1 MTVICCG
8 RIAIVAVSNSFYAVP
23 ACLDVGSVKM
33 TALSIS
39 GVPSNIASTLPNVE
53 ATKILAFGQSSQVHP
68 VIAMEVMT
76 SADCNASKTLNNE
89 YLLKPITSLVFLASG
104 RECTTLE
111 IVSVPDPQYS
121 VGKSGQHRIV
131 PTNIESHPPR
141 HGICHFASPILAAA
155 ALPKSSHASRLR
167 QRVGES
173 LTSAP
178 LVALLTVDG
187 LLHIRSPFC
196 LSVPLSSMEVGT
208 RPNDFFSV
216 LALPGTEEL
225 GIVCAAVGGAF
236 TVVGMLD
243 RLRHRLIN
251 NQPGGILIL

>member
-1 MTVICCG
+1 
-8 RIAIVAVSNSFYAVP
+8 
-23 ACLDVGSVKM
+23 
-33 TALSIS
+33 
-39 GVPSNIASTLPNVE
+39 
-53 ATKILAFGQSSQVHP
+53 
-68 VIAMEVMT
+68 MT

-111 IVSVPDPQYS
+111 IVSLPDPQYS

-167 QRVGES
+167 QRVGE
-173 LTSAP
+173 

-196 LSVPLSSMEVGT
+196 LSVPLSLMEVGT

-216 LALPGTEEL
+216 LALPGTEER
-225 GIVCAAVGGAF
+225 G
-236 TVVGMLD
+236 
-243 RLRHRLIN
+243 
-251 NQPGGILIL
+251 